1 MSSVQWVQPGA
12 MASGSAH
19 KSVEAIRR
27 NKPNRI
33 RLEPVDIVSILL
45 VVVIIASGIVA
56 SVWAVQQ
63 YRWEQAAYA
72 AFKARHIHDI
82 VVPPVFDWPGR
93 ERIVGQMVGGAGI
106 LILELVTGLV
116 LRRHA
121 RAVTRGERPERK
133 PRPRRREAQVVVRET
148 FRLAATDAQPRPAA
162 AERAATVIWGDR
174 VARHEAA
181 PHGS

>member
-1 MSSVQWVQPGA
+1 MQWVQPGA
-12 MASGSAH
+12 MVSGSAH
-19 KSVEAIRR
+19 EPAEAIRR
-27 NKPNRI
+27 NKPNRV

-45 VVVIIASGIVA
+45 VVAIIASGIVA

-93 ERIVGQMVGGAGI
+93 ERLVGQMVGGAGI
-106 LILELVTGLV
+106 LILELVAGLV

-121 RAVTRGERPERK
+121 RAISRGERPERK
-133 PRPRRREAQVVVRET
+133 PRPRRRVAQVVVRET
-148 FRLAATDAQPRPAA
+148 FRPAATEAKSRPA

-181 PHGS
+181 PHGN